1 MPRKK
6 RPVPTPKHV
15 TAVDKIKRA
24 ATLGQKIALGLHTE
38 AKRQKPRVKVG
49 TAAALALGIK

>member
-6 RPVPTPKHV
+6 RRVPTPKHV

-24 ATLGQKIALGLHTE
+24 AHISP
-38 AKRQKPRVKVG
+38 KRRAPKPRVKVG
-49 TAAALALGIK
+49 TAAAEKLGIK